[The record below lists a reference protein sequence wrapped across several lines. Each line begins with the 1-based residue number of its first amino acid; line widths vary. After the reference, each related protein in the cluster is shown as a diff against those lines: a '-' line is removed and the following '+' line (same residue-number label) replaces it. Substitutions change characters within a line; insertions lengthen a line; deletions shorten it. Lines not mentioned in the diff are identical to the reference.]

1 MKIEIHKISDL
12 AELQQA
18 WAIRREVFV
27 IGQNCPEDLE
37 WEFEEESIHF
47 LAKLDGE
54 AAGTAR
60 IRETDKGFKLE
71 RFAVLDK
78 FRNKG
83 VGSALV
89 QTLLSEL
96 NTTNK
101 LIYLHAQLTAAP
113 LYAKF
118 GFEPRG
124 ENFWEAGIEHVK
136 MVWQKS

>member
-1 MKIEIHKISDL
+1 MKIEIHKISDH

-47 LAKLDGE
+47 LAKLDEE

-60 IRETDKGFKLE
+60 IRETEKGFKLE

-89 QTLLSEL
+89 QTLLREL
-96 NTTNK
+96 TSTNK